1 MITAAEGGP
10 RVIDDATPDR
20 QFPEPRGSRILD
32 GERDATPKTHTCY
45 LGGGSRA
52 SVAGNDFG
60 QKPRVVVHPSRT
72 QGRSRVSKRPSTIN
86 VPDGAHGITRGLQHN
101 TAHLIQSDI
110 MQQGL
115 QIVHITN
122 VTCRAKTKLPDP
134 DVGTLQEKSA
144 ADGAKPGEHVSKV
157 ALHTT
162 SRKRCNGVRR
172 PQMKSPRCL
181 SQISQYA
188 ICSDVSSR
196 TDMPNLPAF
205 S

>member
-1 MITAAEGGP
+1 
-10 RVIDDATPDR
+10 
-20 QFPEPRGSRILD
+20 
-32 GERDATPKTHTCY
+32 
-45 LGGGSRA
+45 
-52 SVAGNDFG
+52 
-60 QKPRVVVHPSRT
+60 
-72 QGRSRVSKRPSTIN
+72 
-86 VPDGAHGITRGLQHN
+86 
-101 TAHLIQSDI
+101 

-115 QIVHITN
+115 QILHITN

>member
-1 MITAAEGGP
+1 MFLMALMVSQGGCNITP
-10 RVIDDATPDR
+10 RTLSSLI
-20 QFPEPRGSRILD
+20 S
-32 GERDATPKTHTCY
+32 C
-45 LGGGSRA
+45 
-52 SVAGNDFG
+52 
-60 QKPRVVVHPSRT
+60 
-72 QGRSRVSKRPSTIN
+72 SK
-86 VPDGAHGITRGLQHN
+86 AFELF
-101 TAHLIQSDI
+101 
-110 MQQGL
+110 
-115 QIVHITN
+115 HITN
-122 VTCRAKTKLPDP
+122 VSCRAKTKLPDP